1 VRTAAILPIK
11 SFAQAKQRLRIELPS
26 HDRRA
31 LVEAMFADALV
42 ALGRVTA
49 LERVV
54 VVSGDRV
61 AQRIAGG
68 YGALVVEDDER
79 GHNAA
84 AARGIQTV
92 LEDGI
97 ERALLVPG
105 DCPLLAPADLNALLS
120 HPAAERS
127 ALIVPDRHG
136 TGTNALLLTPPD
148 VLAPSFGPDSRRRH
162 LADASTSGVPAEV
175 VELDSLALDIDTPD
189 DLEALQQRL
198 AGTRGGAAHTRGM
211 LSQLMRARS

>member
-1 VRTAAILPIK
+1 MRTAAILPIK
-11 SFAQAKQRLRIELPS
+11 SFAQAKQRLRFEFAS
-26 HDRRA
+26 YERRA
-31 LVEAMFADALV
+31 LVEAMFADSLV
-42 ALGRVTA
+42 ALGRVTS
-49 LERVV
+49 LERIV

-68 YGALVVEDDER
+68 YGAAIVEDDER
-79 GHNAA
+79 GHNTAA
-84 AARGIQTV
+84 ASGIDLL

-105 DCPLLAPADLNALLS
+105 DCPLISPEDLNALLN
-120 HPAAERS
+120 HPAAGRS

-162 LADASTSGVPAEV
+162 QDDASGAGVPAEV
-175 VELDSLALDIDTPD
+175 VELDSLALDVDTPD
-189 DLEALQQRL
+189 DLEALRRKL
-198 AGTRGGAAHTRGM
+198 AGTHGGAAHTRGM
-211 LSQLMRARS
+211 LNQLMRARS